1 MTLPPVAR
9 GVIDTPILVL
19 YREGDPAA
27 AQFIQTLRAVVLP
40 DISQWSM
47 LFLYT
52 WAQSASDQNAVRSTC
67 ALSRVHEISAPISKR
82 AAALMDKLPSPSGL
96 TAGDA
101 IVAATALELKLPLY
115 TLDPN
120 RFAAVPRLTAIQPY

>member
-1 MTLPPVAR
+1 VTPTPFAR

-19 YREGDPAA
+19 YREGDPDA
-27 AQFIQTLRAVVLP
+27 AQFIHTLRAILKP

-47 LFLYT
+47 LYLYV
-52 WAQSASDQNAVRSTC
+52 WAQSTSDQNAVRMTSG
-67 ALSRVHEISAPISKR
+67 LSHVHEITAMISKR
-82 AAALMDKLPSPSGL
+82 AASLMDKLPSPCPL

-115 TLDPN
+115 TLDPT
-120 RFAAVPRLTAIQPY
+120 RFTAVPKLTTIQPY